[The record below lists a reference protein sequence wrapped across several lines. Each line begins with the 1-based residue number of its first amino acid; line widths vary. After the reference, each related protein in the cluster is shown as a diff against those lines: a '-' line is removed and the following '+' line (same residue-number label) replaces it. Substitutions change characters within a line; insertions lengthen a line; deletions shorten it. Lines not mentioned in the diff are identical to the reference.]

1 MALLFVGAT
10 AARTSG
16 CVLVPDPEPVA
27 SPPVIVAPQPVVRL
41 DFVLRREGVYHCN
54 FPYRGALRQ
63 P

>member
-27 SPPVIVAPQPVVRL
+27 SPPVIVVDSRCQTRFAEQQL
-41 DFVLRREGVYHCN
+41 
-54 FPYRGALRQ
+54 LRQ
-63 P
+63 RVSGLTPIRK